1 MFNLIDNDMRLD
13 NFTLMDK
20 VSWDCY
26 VRMTVEALTSLRL
39 KHLMSAID
47 LDEPDQCQKGTG
59 LTQISGYTEWVSETT
74 PTITLGWDWELNTLQ
89 AHPFVGRAG
98 APRSNIMIVD
108 YLQQDLKYI
117 ENSRLLETFID
128 QLQWQEEVSESVN
141 SKYS

>member
-1 MFNLIDNDMRLD
+1 
-13 NFTLMDK
+13 MDK
-20 VSWDCY
+20 VSWDFY
-26 VRMTVEALTSLRL
+26 VRMTVETLTSLRL

-89 AHPFVGRAG
+89 AHPFVCRVG

-108 YLQQDLKYI
+108 DLQQDLKYI

-128 QLQWQEEVSESVN
+128 QLQWQEEVRESVN
-141 SKYS
+141 NKYS